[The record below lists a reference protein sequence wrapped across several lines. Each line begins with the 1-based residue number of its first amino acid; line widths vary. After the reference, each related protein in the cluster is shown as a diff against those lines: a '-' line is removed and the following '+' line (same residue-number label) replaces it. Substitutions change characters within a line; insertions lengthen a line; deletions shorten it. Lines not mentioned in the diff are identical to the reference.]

1 MRSTSSMLSTWW
13 ILLSASFPVLRPSS
27 TCISTCEN
35 SRSCTSRSKLSSAP
49 SARPSSCSCSRFFRS
64 SSFAR
69 LQQSTQQCNNRQK
82 WKEKHSLF
90 SAGDEQ
96 FAREQPIA
104 LQTLFHAT
112 LVLLHFV
119 PLLLQLLQQSPLH
132 LTMPQRRAQQSTYKH
147 GAVLLGDAALQPPT
161 LAENHSHC
169 VVSTALFMFPNRR
182 PRPLSSDSAS
192 APNPPNF

>member
-1 MRSTSSMLSTWW
+1 MMRSTSSMLSTWW

-35 SRSCTSRSKLSSAP
+35 SRSCTSRSKLSRAP

-69 LQQSTQQCNNRQK
+69 LKQSTEQCNNRQV
-82 WKEKHSLF
+82 EKHKLF

-104 LQTLFHAT
+104 LQTLLHAT

-119 PLLLQLLQQSPLH
+119 PLLLQLLQQS
-132 LTMPQRRAQQSTYKH
+132 
-147 GAVLLGDAALQPPT
+147 
-161 LAENHSHC
+161 
-169 VVSTALFMFPNRR
+169 
-182 PRPLSSDSAS
+182 LSSNNAATTSATIHLP
-192 APNPPNF
+192 ARRGPAR